1 MERNPIVKKIKCSMN
16 EVFTLYSVAKGFSV
30 KDFKAALD
38 TRHRF
43 LCYEGRMSFE
53 NIAGP
58 ASQYQNLGSQFTV
71 PVETTPLKQS
81 YLIDV
86 NEKFVAAL
94 DVALGLSL
102 ATDEDWRALTNGE
115 TRLGGRESFSSV
127 YSGHQFGVWAGQLG
141 DGRAHIIG
149 EIDGY
154 ELQLKGSGLTP
165 FSRMGDGKAVLR
177 STIREYLASEAMW
190 GLGIPTTRA
199 LAINGSRESVRRE
212 RLEPGAT
219 MIRASP
225 SFIRFGTFEHFH
237 SQGDARSVEALVEF
251 VGSRYFDLPGA
262 ARSADQFIDIVTRR
276 SALMVAHW
284 MAYGFCHG
292 VMNTDNMSI
301 LGLTLDYGP
310 YGFLD
315 VFDPTHIC
323 NHSDNSGRYSYF
335 RQPSIAHWNLLAF
348 AHSLS
353 HLQAFDVSEKFLQE
367 RFARYFQ
374 DAYWEK
380 MLGRCALG
388 AGVGVGVSMGDG
400 AGRELLQRALEQM
413 VGKVEYNRFFYELI
427 QDESAWLEALAKDV
441 FWKEWLVEY
450 RKQRRPELVSAA
462 RSMNPR
468 YILKNWVAQDVIDRV
483 ELNGELGAFRSARR
497 LFQSP
502 VEVDSSLD
510 RYAGPTPPDKCSLEV
525 SCSS

>member
-1 MERNPIVKKIKCSMN
+1 
-16 EVFTLYSVAKGFSV
+16 
-30 KDFKAALD
+30 
-38 TRHRF
+38 
-43 LCYEGRMSFE
+43 MSFE
-53 NIAGP
+53 KISSP
-58 ASQYQNLGSQFTV
+58 VSQYQNLGPQFVV
-71 PVETTPLKQS
+71 PVKTTPLLKS

-86 NEKFVAAL
+86 NEKLVLEMGSA
-94 DVALGLSL
+94 DVLSQMSE
-102 ATDEDWRALTNGE
+102 EDWRALTNGE
-115 TRLGGRESFSSV
+115 VRLGGREPFSSF

-141 DGRAHIIG
+141 DGRAHILG
-149 EIDGY
+149 ELCGY

-199 LAINGSRESVRRE
+199 LAINGSAESVRRE

-225 SFIRFGTFEHFH
+225 SFIRFGTFEHFK
-237 SQGDARSVEALVEF
+237 SRGDEKSVEALVDY
-251 VGSRYFDLPGA
+251 VGSRYFSLAGA
-262 ARSADQFIDIVTRR
+262 AGVADQFLDEVTRR
-276 SALMVAHW
+276 TAYMIAQW

-323 NHSDNSGRYSYF
+323 NHSDDAGRYSYF

-348 AHSLS
+348 AFSLS
-353 HLQAFDVSEKFLQE
+353 HLLPFEESEKYLKEHFT
-367 RFARYFQ
+367 AHFQ
-374 DAYWEK
+374 KAYWDK
-380 MLGRCALG
+380 MLARCAL
-388 AGVGVGVSMGDG
+388 AGEVSGDTAAG
-400 AGRELLQRALEQM
+400 AGRELVQRALEQM
-413 VGKVEYNRFFYELI
+413 VGKVEYNRFFYELA
-427 QDESAWLEALAKDV
+427 QADDGSGSGPSAWLAGLAKET
-441 FWKEWLVEY
+441 FWSDWLSEY
-450 RKQRRPELVSAA
+450 FKLRSPDLVPLAQA
-462 RSMNPR
+462 LNPR

-483 ELNGELGAFRSARR
+483 ELRGELGAVRSARQ

-502 VEVDSSLD
+502 FEMNPALD
-510 RYAGPTPPDKCSLEV
+510 FYSGTTPTDKRSLEV